1 MLDQF
6 WPGPRKSK
14 CPILFCNVVGKEG
27 DHDTGI
33 KAAGGKKIGIRSK
46 SNKEEAEKVVR
57 YNQLILNSMTA
68 TLKSFYMKYVYTY
81 KISRLCKTI
90 PVKL

>member
-1 MLDQF
+1 MKTAKSVKERTNPETMLDQF

-57 YNQLILNSMTA
+57 
-68 TLKSFYMKYVYTY
+68 
-81 KISRLCKTI
+81 
-90 PVKL
+90 